1 MTSNSTIPLPFHD
14 DIGHDDSDDAATMA
28 LVNHRREA
36 RERETIL
43 VHTIVTGIAKPLAKA
58 FKGMPETG
66 LLTTRYQL
74 YHDTCSM
81 VLGNDNVIP
90 FMHHDIKV
98 PDLLDNIWRTTEA
111 GS

>member
-1 MTSNSTIPLPFHD
+1 MTSNSTTPLPFED
-14 DIGHDDSDDAATMA
+14 DDSEAVATLA
-28 LVNHRREA
+28 KRRDM

-81 VLGNDNVIP
+81 VLSGDHVIP